1 MSSNEVGV
9 RESVGIVTRT
19 LHALER
25 TDPDTLM
32 EILDEIDVSPAVYA
46 EAIKTIKS
54 ERLIGV
60 QKR

>member
-9 RESVGIVTRT
+9 REAVGIVTRV

-32 EILDEIDVSPAVYA
+32 DILDELDEDLGNYTEAV
-46 EAIKTIKS
+46 KTIKKK
-54 ERLIGV
+54 V
-60 QKR
+60 K